1 MQRLRKQQWLE
12 QSIYAI
18 LWIAVFLFPLIG
30 AYFAV
35 SGGGE
40 KEEVREMVRNSW
52 LGILPFLGLF
62 LVNNYGLVP
71 YFLFRKKHLEYVIS
85 LVCTVFAI
93 CCFVPAPMGLSF
105 EKGNRRSKECML
117 TKEQLRNR
125 IIEHRERA
133 REMDNTHWNSGHDI
147 KEKNP
152 QMAPQ
157 SRMRKERRPEALMR
171 HAPFPPF
178 FIRYLIHIVTAFL
191 VVGFNIAIKLFF
203 KSVRDD
209 EHLKELEN
217 QRLQSELKYLKYQIN
232 PHFFMNTLNN
242 IHALVDIDTQKAKGS
257 IVELS
262 KLMRYVLYEASNK
275 TILLSREIQFLK
287 NYITLMRLRFTDKVF
302 IKVEFPT
309 EIPEVQIPP
318 LLFISFIENAFKH
331 GVSYR
336 RESFIHVSVQLE
348 EGNRISFRCANSCGG
363 VVDKKD
369 HGIGLENIR
378 KRLRLLFGND
388 YTLSITEKEGEFAVL
403 LLIPL
408 L

>member
-12 QSIYAI
+12 QSIYVI

-30 AYFAV
+30 AYFAL

-40 KEEVREMVRNSW
+40 RDEVREMVRNSW
-52 LGILPFLGLF
+52 LGILPFWGLF
-62 LVNNYGLVP
+62 LVNNYALVP
-71 YFLFRKKHLEYVIS
+71 YLLFRKKYWRYVVALIFTIVVIS
-85 LVCTVFAI
+85 W
-93 CCFVPAPMGLSF
+93 FVPAPIGMPFQKEGRI
-105 EKGNRRSKECML
+105 GNEHALMKEHY
-117 TKEQLRNR
+117 RNI
-125 IIEHRERA
+125 IIEQRERI
-133 REMDNTHWNSGHDI
+133 REEDSSHWNSRQEI
-147 KEKNP
+147 EP
-152 QMAPQ
+152 
-157 SRMRKERRPEALMR
+157 RMKRDRRPESFMK

-178 FIRYLIHIVTAFL
+178 IIRYLIHILTAVL
-191 VVGFNIAIKLFF
+191 MVGFNIAIKLFF

-217 QRLQSELKYLKYQIN
+217 QRLQSELQYLKYQIN

-242 IHALVDIDTQKAKGS
+242 IHALVDIDTGKAKGS

-287 NYITLMRLRFTDKVF
+287 NYITLMSLRFTDKVS
-302 IKVEFPT
+302 IKIDFPVEV
-309 EIPEVQIPP
+309 PEVQIPP

-336 RESFIHVSVQLE
+336 TESFIHVSIQLE
-348 EGNRISFRCANSCGG
+348 EGNRISFRCTNSCGG
-363 VVDKKD
+363 KVDEQH
-369 HGIGLENIR
+369 HGVGLENIR

-388 YTLSITEKEGEFAVL
+388 YTLSIIEEKDKFNVL

>member
-40 KEEVREMVRNSW
+40 REEIREMVRSSW

-85 LVCTVFAI
+85 LVCTVIAI
-93 CCFVPAPMGLSF
+93 CCFVPAPMGMPF
-105 EKGNRRSKECML
+105 EKGDRMAKERML
-117 TKEQLRNR
+117 TKEQLRNQ
-125 IIEHRERA
+125 IIEQRERA
-133 REMDNTHWNSGHDI
+133 REMENAHWDFEQDI
-147 KEKNP
+147 KEEKSNMESQP
-152 QMAPQ
+152 
-157 SRMRKERRPEALMR
+157 RMREDRRPEPLMK

-178 FIRYLIHIVTAFL
+178 IVRYLVHIVTAFL
-191 VVGFNIAIKLFF
+191 IVGFNIAIKLFF

-217 QRLQSELKYLKYQIN
+217 QRLQSELQYLKYQIN

-287 NYITLMRLRFTDKVF
+287 NYITLMSLRFTDKVF

-309 EIPEVQIPP
+309 EVPEVQIPP

-336 RESFIHVSVQLE
+336 RESFIHVSMQLE

-363 VVDKKD
+363 IVDKKD

-388 YTLSITEKEGEFAVL
+388 YTLSITEKEDEFDVL